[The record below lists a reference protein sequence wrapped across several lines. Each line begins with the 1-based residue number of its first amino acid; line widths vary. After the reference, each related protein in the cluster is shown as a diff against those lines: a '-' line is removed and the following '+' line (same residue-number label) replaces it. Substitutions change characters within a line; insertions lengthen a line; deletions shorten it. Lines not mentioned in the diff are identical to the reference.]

1 MCPTGQGCGARSRF
15 SAAFGASKTG
25 AGGAF
30 FALAAGA
37 GFADFGVSAAVFS
50 LAAECSL
57 ALGTHFRELWKV
69 GEGTPWVHSKHLRLP
84 HHDMTILNG
93 VLYKLLL
100 RLETVY

>member
-1 MCPTGQGCGARSRF
+1 MCPTGLGCGARSRF

-50 LAAECSL
+50 LPGFLVTLYLLS
-57 ALGTHFRELWKV
+57 H
-69 GEGTPWVHSKHLRLP
+69 
-84 HHDMTILNG
+84 ILSRKG
-93 VLYKLLL
+93 G
-100 RLETVY
+100 